1 MARTFG
7 LHIWAS
13 EKPFYDGEC
22 ESLVIPS
29 VDGKY
34 GIMAGHSDLI
44 TAIVPGELKFTVPG
58 KSPQIA
64 AVSEGIMKIENNN
77 VLVLVETIERPEEID
92 ANRAAAPPSG
102 ERGDDAEAK
111 PQGILYHATD
121 SCTGNEQTAGQEP
134 RKPRFGRY
142 GEVTPTGAYASVLFY
157 LQNI

>member
-92 ANRAAAPPSG
+92 ANRAAAA
-102 ERGDDAEAK
+102 AEAAK
-111 PQGILYHATD
+111 EAMMQKLSRREYYTTRLTLARAM
-121 SCTGNEQTAGQEP
+121 SRLQVKNRGNRGSEDTE
-134 RKPRFGRY
+134 R
-142 GEVTPTGAYASVLFY
+142 
-157 LQNI
+157 

>member
-92 ANRAAAPPSG
+92 ANRAAAAAARDLPALP
-102 ERGDDAEAK
+102 E
-111 PQGILYHATD
+111 
-121 SCTGNEQTAGQEP
+121 
-134 RKPRFGRY
+134 FGRA
-142 GEVTPTGAYASVLFY
+142 GNFFCCGSNEKCRFDSRAVASGAGRMV
-157 LQNI
+157 